1 MLCSQP
7 GPHADVGIEQTGGG
21 ETALS
26 FSQPRK
32 MVIVVRDLRVATAL
46 CVMLITEIRFFA

>member
-32 MVIVVRDLRVATAL
+32 MVIVVRDLRVATVL